1 VNSTTRYFVLG
12 SALLTFLPGL
22 GACTSQTAGTRGIG
36 NSDGLAQKKGNGEI
50 VIFYANETP
59 QDSRLESLYS
69 RIRNATMAA
78 QQSRELGS
86 GEKSTLSRIERSY
99 ANDIVKFPVQVEKDA
114 RGLESQICGEAN
126 TSRKTGLFIFS
137 NRLAR
142 AGKVRFCLPGPYA
155 GRVEEIEFNVGLNAM
170 EAQDF
175 RYSEMPLSSEKS
187 FNNALDFVKTTLLAK
202 GIGPS
207 DLAYVLISKSHGGGD
222 YVIAPKLSYRVDLL
236 SDEALLQRY
245 TKVAT
250 NVTIHDVRLVD
261 LVLENGQRLG
271 DVVIGG
277 IRLEDL
283 LVPAPKGQER
293 GLKIGDL
300 KIGDLDLGADRN
312 AFLASL
318 KVGDLKVGDLK
329 IGDLKVGDLKVGDLK
344 VGDLKT
350 GDLKSSDL
358 KVGDLKIG
366 DLKVGDLK
374 AGDLKIS
381 DLKVGDLKSG
391 DLKNDLG
398 SEAGVLDA
406 PGVTKHSMVEIL
418 KASTLAFPLVF
429 FESCDSDLGEDLTHD
444 LLFGSYKWNGS
455 SGVGS
460 VYFSDRQG
468 LQYETVNYGA
478 ISFKEFFS
486 DSLKQTL
493 DAQRAR

>member
-1 VNSTTRYFVLG
+1 MNSTTRYFVLG

-22 GACTSQTAGTRGIG
+22 GACTSQTAETRGIV
-36 NSDGLAQKKGNGEI
+36 NADGLAQKKGNGEI

-59 QDSRLESLYS
+59 QNSRIDGLYS
-69 RIRNATMAA
+69 RIRNAAMAA
-78 QQSRELGS
+78 QQSRELAS
-86 GEKSTLSRIERSY
+86 GEKETLSRIERSY
-99 ANDIVKFPVQVEKDA
+99 ADDILKFPGQVEKDA

-126 TSRKTGLFIFS
+126 ASRKTGLFIFS

-142 AGKVRFCLPGPYA
+142 AGKVRLCLPGPYR
-155 GRVEEIEFNVGLNAM
+155 GRVEEIDFNVGLNAM

-175 RYSEMPLSSEKS
+175 RYSEMPLSSEKA
-187 FNNALDFVKTTLLAK
+187 FNNALEFVKMTIQGK

-222 YVIAPKLSYRVDLL
+222 FVIAPKLSYRADLL

-245 TKVAT
+245 LKVAS
-250 NVTIHDVRLVD
+250 NVSIHDVRLVD

-271 DVVIGG
+271 DLVIGG
-277 IRLEDL
+277 VRLEDIMM
-283 LVPAPKGQER
+283 PAPKGQER
-293 GLKIGDL
+293 ALKVGDL
-300 KIGDLDLGADRN
+300 KIGDLDLGADRQ
-312 AFLASL
+312 AFLANL
-318 KVGDLKVGDLK
+318 KVGDLKIGDLK

-344 VGDLKT
+344 VGDLK
-350 GDLKSSDL
+350 SNDL

-374 AGDLKIS
+374 TGDLKIG

-406 PGVTKHSMVEIL
+406 PGVTKHAMVEIL
-418 KASTLAFPLVF
+418 KGSSLAFPLVF

-444 LLFGSYKWNGS
+444 LLFGSLHWSGA

-468 LQYETVNYGA
+468 LQYETVNYGS
-478 ISFKEFFS
+478 IYFKDFFS